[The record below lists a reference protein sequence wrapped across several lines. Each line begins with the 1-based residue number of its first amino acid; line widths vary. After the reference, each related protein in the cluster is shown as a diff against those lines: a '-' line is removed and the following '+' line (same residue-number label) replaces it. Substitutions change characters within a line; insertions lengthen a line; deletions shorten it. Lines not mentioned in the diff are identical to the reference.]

1 MRNAIL
7 NKLVKILDSIAYKLE
22 GAKKPVKP
30 HPATKP
36 GKGNLPLRY
45 EDRY

>member
-7 NKLVKILDSIAYKLE
+7 NKLIKVLDSIAYKLE
-22 GAKKPVKP
+22 GVKKPVKP
-30 HPATKP
+30 YPVNT
-36 GKGNLPLRY
+36 GKVNLPLRY